1 MKTRRGSKRNTDE
14 GTRDRVLHAALK
26 LFADRGYGATS
37 IRDITETASVNVAAV
52 NYHFGGK
59 EKLYVEL
66 IRERVAVCRAERRE
80 ALARATAATAD
91 LETILRA
98 YVRGFFSSP
107 SDQRGREEDTLLFF
121 REMTTPGPGFEI
133 IMKEMIEPNQKEL
146 GALLLRHVPG
156 MTPER
161 AVWCIASMMGMAVH
175 FLRARRVISAL
186 VGREYDESLMDEMA
200 DHIVRFSLWGMHP
213 SKARQA

>member
-1 MKTRRGSKRNTDE
+1 VKTRRGSKRNTDE

-37 IRDITETASVNVAAV
+37 IRDITEAASVNVAAV

-66 IRERVAVCRAERRE
+66 IRERVSVCRAERRE
-80 ALARATAATAD
+80 TLARATADSAD
-91 LETILRA
+91 IETILRA
-98 YVRGFFSSP
+98 YVRGFFSRP

-146 GALLLRHVPG
+146 GALLLTHIPG
-156 MTPER
+156 MTRER
-161 AVWCIASMMGMAVH
+161 AVWCIVSMMGMAVH
-175 FLRARRVISAL
+175 FLRARRVVSAL

-213 SKARQA
+213 SKERQA